1 MEMELTEAIQK
12 LQNAG
17 LIVEGNM
24 SLNDKI
30 ANAKRFNVKNK
41 LSNPTEEDLYG
52 YRHFCSSFAS
62 LKELIVDDLKQYFD
76 EETAE
81 AILKSYGGAIYS
93 NVMNSELP
101 SDELA
106 RQIVKALLDELA

>member
-1 MEMELTEAIQK
+1 MKMELNEAIKK
-12 LQNAG
+12 LEDAG

-24 SLNDKI
+24 SLKDKI
-30 ANAKRFNVKNK
+30 ANAKHFNVKNK

-81 AILKSYGGAIYS
+81 AILKSYGETIYS
-93 NVMNSELP
+93 YVMNSELP

-106 RQIVKALLDELA
+106 RQIVKELMDEFA